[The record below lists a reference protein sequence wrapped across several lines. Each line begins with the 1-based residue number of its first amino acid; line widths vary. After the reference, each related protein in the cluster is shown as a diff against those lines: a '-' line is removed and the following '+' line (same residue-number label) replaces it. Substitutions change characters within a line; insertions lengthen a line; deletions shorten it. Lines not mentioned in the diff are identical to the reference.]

1 MSSVVVVFP
10 KMEDAKSIRNLLVR
24 NGIEV
29 AGICTTG
36 GQALDHMDSLGG
48 GIVVCGYRFQD
59 MLYTELREQMGGGF
73 EMLLLASQRVL
84 AEKVQDGVVAV
95 RMPLKVHELLDTINM
110 MGYALD
116 KRKKKKRPRSPREKA
131 VIERAKALLME
142 RNHMTEEEAH
152 RYVQKCS
159 MDSGNSIVETAQ
171 MIISL
176 L

>member
-84 AEKVQDGVVAV
+84 AE
-95 RMPLKVHELLDTINM
+95 R
-110 MGYALD
+110 
-116 KRKKKKRPRSPREKA
+116 A

>member
-59 MLYTELREQMGGGF
+59 MLYTELREQMGGGC

>member
-1 MSSVVVVFP
+1 MD
-10 KMEDAKSIRNLLVR
+10 E
-24 NGIEV
+24 
-29 AGICTTG
+29 
-36 GQALDHMDSLGG
+36 HMDSLGG

-95 RMPLKVHELLDTINM
+95 RMPLKVHELLDTVNM
-110 MGYALD
+110 MEYALD
-116 KRKKKKRPRSPREKA
+116 KRKKKKRPRSPRERA

>member
-10 KMEDAKSIRNLLVR
+10 RAEDAKSIRNLLVR

-29 AGICTTG
+29 AGVCTTG
-36 GQALDHMDSLGG
+36 GQALDYMDSLGG

-59 MLYTELREQMGGGF
+59 MLYTELREQMGSGF

-84 AEKVQDGVVAV
+84 AEKEQDGVAAV

-110 MGYALD
+110 IRSAQG
-116 KRKKKKRPRSPREKA
+116 RQKKKKRPRSPRERA

-142 RNHMTEEEAH
+142 RAHMTEEEAH

>member
-95 RMPLKVHELLDTINM
+95 RMPLKVHELLDTVNM
-110 MGYALD
+110 MEYALD
-116 KRKKKKRPRSPREKA
+116 KRKKKKRPRSPRERA

>member
-95 RMPLKVHELLDTINM
+95 RMPLKVHELLDTVNM
-110 MGYALD
+110 MEYALD
-116 KRKKKKRPRSPREKA
+116 KRKKKKRPRSPRERASNALKTRA
-131 VIERAKALLME
+131 VVSATSSCPSTI
-142 RNHMTEEEAH
+142 T
-152 RYVQKCS
+152 
-159 MDSGNSIVETAQ
+159 
-171 MIISL
+171 SL
-176 L
+176 PRLE